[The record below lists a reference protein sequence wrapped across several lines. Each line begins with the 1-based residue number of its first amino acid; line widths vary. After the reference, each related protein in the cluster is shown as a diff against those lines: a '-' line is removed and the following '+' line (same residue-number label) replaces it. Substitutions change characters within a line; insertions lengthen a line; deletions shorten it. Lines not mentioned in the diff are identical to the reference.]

1 MTIRREAAGCL
12 AVAAETRE
20 WRSPEAVVRLC
31 AQLFATHAPSE
42 ELLRPEVL
50 LKEERPT
57 GQPGVQNF
65 TAGQGRHDKA

>member
-31 AQLFATHAPSE
+31 AQLFGTHAPSE

-50 LKEERPT
+50 LKEERP
-57 GQPGVQNF
+57 
-65 TAGQGRHDKA
+65 AGSAGRSELHGRAGRP